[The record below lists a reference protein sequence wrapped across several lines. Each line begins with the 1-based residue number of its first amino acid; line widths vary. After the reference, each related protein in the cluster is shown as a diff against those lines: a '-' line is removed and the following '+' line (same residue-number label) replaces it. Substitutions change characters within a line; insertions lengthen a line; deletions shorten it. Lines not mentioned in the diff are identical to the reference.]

1 MKTIMITLALGLFL
15 LGGCE
20 TRTFQ
25 YVTTIEKTLV
35 YDVDQQG
42 RFSESYTL
50 YASDFND
57 ELDLPDDATI
67 LGVYIEAFSV
77 ATSQLEGNEASSVRL
92 TCYAGEDEDLF
103 VENLEV
109 PVELVFNYRPMSGL
123 ITAGVS
129 NIRQDLEGFVVSS
142 DPAAIAFRLE
152 GNSAPDPGQRI
163 HALIHI
169 ELTVTVGYEQ
179 ESEFLASGL

>member
-1 MKTIMITLALGLFL
+1 MITLVSGLFL

-25 YVTTIEKTLV
+25 YVSTIEKTLE
-35 YDVDQQG
+35 YIVDQEG
-42 RFSESYTL
+42 SFSESYIL
-50 YASDFND
+50 YASGFND
-57 ELDLPDDATI
+57 ELDLPDDAMI
-67 LGVYIEAFSV
+67 VGVYIEAFSV
-77 ATSQLEGNEASSVRL
+77 AASQLEGNEASSVRL

-109 PVELVFNYRPMSGL
+109 PVELEFSFMPMSGL
-123 ITAGVS
+123 LTAGVS

-142 DPAAIAFRLE
+142 DPPAIAFRIE
-152 GNSAPDPGQRI
+152 GDSAPEAGQRI
-163 HALIHI
+163 HSTIHI